1 MPKGHLISKLFV
13 LAGINIFQ
21 SKLTVR
27 FSFLT
32 LHFTN
37 NEKYIIDVVLLV
49 CMECFQGS
57 SCLTGRSNAA
67 FIPESECK
75 GKAFF

>member
-1 MPKGHLISKLFV
+1 MNNYKIEHLISKLFV

-32 LHFTN
+32 LHFN
-37 NEKYIIDVVLLV
+37 
-49 CMECFQGS
+49 Q
-57 SCLTGRSNAA
+57 
-67 FIPESECK
+67 
-75 GKAFF
+75 